1 MIDVPTPYNQYA
13 EEFIL
18 ASTFLDDRVVGDLIS
33 SGVSED
39 TFHESI
45 HQDVWRIV
53 KQYYAEGTVFDEVG
67 VAQELND
74 RYDYAEPMA
83 VVNQISKAAETTT
96 STSIYVKVCIDTERR
111 RKLLKAAIECVD
123 SVRKESDPDEIQEK
137 LAQTLQESGQD
148 ILSDADIPTETSKV
162 IDDIRERN
170 SKQTKFVGI
179 STGFPLLDY
188 YLSGYRPESLNILAG
203 RPGAGKCLGG
213 ETKVVM
219 FDGTLRKARDVKEG
233 EFLMGPDSLPRQVL
247 GTTCGYGQMYE
258 IQQNKGM
265 NYMVNDVHVLS
276 LKASGTEGSRKHGEI
291 VNIPVNE
298 YLKKSEKFQI
308 KHKGWATG
316 WELPHQ
322 IQPIP
327 SYLLGVWL
335 GDGTASKSDI
345 TNSDPEVIYYC
356 EEYARREN
364 YQFCTVRD
372 RNTYTIKIT
381 DKQRRSN
388 SLQAKLRRLDVLGNK
403 HIPDVYLRG
412 SRYQRLELLAGLL
425 DTDGHNV
432 DDRYYE
438 ITQKSRTLI
447 EQIKYLANSLG
458 YRTTLTPK
466 KGTIKSLDFTG
477 DYWRLT
483 IYGAIDEIPLKVE
496 RKTIKNKKTGDK
508 PTGIKVQDV
517 GYGYYYGF
525 ELSGDHLFLLEDG
538 TVTHNTSMALQ
549 IALNILHQ
557 QIPVRIWSLEM
568 SAQQL
573 LAKLIANLSE
583 VDPNRSKDGLI
594 TQAEF
599 ELMEQARYRLSH
611 LPLCISDA
619 SHVTVER
626 IAAQHRRDLA
636 KHGQCMV
643 VIDYLQLIRSTD
655 RKLSREQQISS
666 MSRDLKCLFKDTQ
679 TQGIVLSQ
687 LNRNSD
693 QSAEPKLS
701 DLRESG
707 AIEQDAD
714 TVMFIYGEGQVKLG
728 KNRHGAEG
736 KLTMNFN
743 KPISKFTKQ

>member
-53 KQYYAEGTVFDEVG
+53 KQFYAEGTVFDEVG

-137 LAQTLQESGQD
+137 LTQTLQESGQD

-203 RPGAGKCLGG
+203 RPGAGK
-213 ETKVVM
+213 T
-219 FDGTLRKARDVKEG
+219 
-233 EFLMGPDSLPRQVL
+233 SL
-247 GTTCGYGQMYE
+247 
-258 IQQNKGM
+258 
-265 NYMVNDVHVLS
+265 
-276 LKASGTEGSRKHGEI
+276 
-291 VNIPVNE
+291 
-298 YLKKSEKFQI
+298 
-308 KHKGWATG
+308 
-316 WELPHQ
+316 
-322 IQPIP
+322 
-327 SYLLGVWL
+327 
-335 GDGTASKSDI
+335 
-345 TNSDPEVIYYC
+345 
-356 EEYARREN
+356 
-364 YQFCTVRD
+364 
-372 RNTYTIKIT
+372 
-381 DKQRRSN
+381 
-388 SLQAKLRRLDVLGNK
+388 
-403 HIPDVYLRG
+403 
-412 SRYQRLELLAGLL
+412 
-425 DTDGHNV
+425 
-432 DDRYYE
+432 
-438 ITQKSRTLI
+438 
-447 EQIKYLANSLG
+447 
-458 YRTTLTPK
+458 
-466 KGTIKSLDFTG
+466 
-477 DYWRLT
+477 
-483 IYGAIDEIPLKVE
+483 
-496 RKTIKNKKTGDK
+496 
-508 PTGIKVQDV
+508 
-517 GYGYYYGF
+517 
-525 ELSGDHLFLLEDG
+525 
-538 TVTHNTSMALQ
+538 ALQ

-573 LAKLIANLSE
+573 LAKLVANLSE

-594 TQAEF
+594 TEAEF

-611 LPLCISDA
+611 LPLFISDA
-619 SHVTVER
+619 SHVTVDR

-693 QSAEPKLS
+693 QASEPKLS

-743 KPISKFTKQ
+743 KPISKFTQQ

>member
-53 KQYYAEGTVFDEVG
+53 KQYYAEGTLFDEVG

-137 LAQTLQESGQD
+137 LTQTLQESGKD

-203 RPGAGKCLGG
+203 RPVAGK
-213 ETKVVM
+213 T
-219 FDGTLRKARDVKEG
+219 
-233 EFLMGPDSLPRQVL
+233 SL
-247 GTTCGYGQMYE
+247 
-258 IQQNKGM
+258 
-265 NYMVNDVHVLS
+265 
-276 LKASGTEGSRKHGEI
+276 
-291 VNIPVNE
+291 
-298 YLKKSEKFQI
+298 
-308 KHKGWATG
+308 
-316 WELPHQ
+316 
-322 IQPIP
+322 
-327 SYLLGVWL
+327 
-335 GDGTASKSDI
+335 
-345 TNSDPEVIYYC
+345 
-356 EEYARREN
+356 
-364 YQFCTVRD
+364 
-372 RNTYTIKIT
+372 
-381 DKQRRSN
+381 
-388 SLQAKLRRLDVLGNK
+388 
-403 HIPDVYLRG
+403 
-412 SRYQRLELLAGLL
+412 
-425 DTDGHNV
+425 
-432 DDRYYE
+432 
-438 ITQKSRTLI
+438 
-447 EQIKYLANSLG
+447 
-458 YRTTLTPK
+458 
-466 KGTIKSLDFTG
+466 
-477 DYWRLT
+477 
-483 IYGAIDEIPLKVE
+483 
-496 RKTIKNKKTGDK
+496 
-508 PTGIKVQDV
+508 
-517 GYGYYYGF
+517 
-525 ELSGDHLFLLEDG
+525 
-538 TVTHNTSMALQ
+538 ALQ

-573 LAKLIANLSE
+573 LAKLVANLSE

-594 TQAEF
+594 TEAEF
-599 ELMEQARYRLSH
+599 DLMEQARYRLSH
-611 LPLCISDA
+611 LPLFISDA
-619 SHVTVER
+619 SHVTVDR
-626 IAAQHRRDLA
+626 IAAQHRRDLV

-693 QSAEPKLS
+693 QASEPKLS

-743 KPISKFTKQ
+743 KPISKFTQQ

>member
-18 ASTFLDDRVVGDLIS
+18 ASTFLDERVVGDLIA

-111 RKLLKAAIECVD
+111 RKLLRAAIECVD

-137 LAQTLQESGQD
+137 LTQTLQESGQD

-203 RPGAGKCLGG
+203 RPGAGK
-213 ETKVVM
+213 T
-219 FDGTLRKARDVKEG
+219 
-233 EFLMGPDSLPRQVL
+233 SL
-247 GTTCGYGQMYE
+247 
-258 IQQNKGM
+258 
-265 NYMVNDVHVLS
+265 
-276 LKASGTEGSRKHGEI
+276 
-291 VNIPVNE
+291 
-298 YLKKSEKFQI
+298 
-308 KHKGWATG
+308 
-316 WELPHQ
+316 
-322 IQPIP
+322 
-327 SYLLGVWL
+327 
-335 GDGTASKSDI
+335 
-345 TNSDPEVIYYC
+345 
-356 EEYARREN
+356 
-364 YQFCTVRD
+364 
-372 RNTYTIKIT
+372 
-381 DKQRRSN
+381 
-388 SLQAKLRRLDVLGNK
+388 
-403 HIPDVYLRG
+403 
-412 SRYQRLELLAGLL
+412 
-425 DTDGHNV
+425 
-432 DDRYYE
+432 
-438 ITQKSRTLI
+438 
-447 EQIKYLANSLG
+447 
-458 YRTTLTPK
+458 
-466 KGTIKSLDFTG
+466 
-477 DYWRLT
+477 
-483 IYGAIDEIPLKVE
+483 
-496 RKTIKNKKTGDK
+496 
-508 PTGIKVQDV
+508 
-517 GYGYYYGF
+517 
-525 ELSGDHLFLLEDG
+525 
-538 TVTHNTSMALQ
+538 ALQ
-549 IALNILHQ
+549 ISLNILHQ

-573 LAKLIANLSE
+573 LAKLVANLSE

-594 TQAEF
+594 TEAEF

-611 LPLCISDA
+611 LPLFISDA
-619 SHVTVER
+619 SHVTVDR

-693 QSAEPKLS
+693 QASEPKLS

-743 KPISKFTKQ
+743 KPISKFTQQ

>member
-96 STSIYVKVCIDTERR
+96 STSIYVKACIDTERR
-111 RKLLKAAIECVD
+111 RKLLRAAIECVD

-137 LAQTLQESGQD
+137 LTQTLQESGQD

-203 RPGAGKCLGG
+203 RPGAGK
-213 ETKVVM
+213 T
-219 FDGTLRKARDVKEG
+219 
-233 EFLMGPDSLPRQVL
+233 SL
-247 GTTCGYGQMYE
+247 
-258 IQQNKGM
+258 
-265 NYMVNDVHVLS
+265 
-276 LKASGTEGSRKHGEI
+276 
-291 VNIPVNE
+291 
-298 YLKKSEKFQI
+298 
-308 KHKGWATG
+308 
-316 WELPHQ
+316 
-322 IQPIP
+322 
-327 SYLLGVWL
+327 
-335 GDGTASKSDI
+335 
-345 TNSDPEVIYYC
+345 
-356 EEYARREN
+356 
-364 YQFCTVRD
+364 
-372 RNTYTIKIT
+372 
-381 DKQRRSN
+381 
-388 SLQAKLRRLDVLGNK
+388 
-403 HIPDVYLRG
+403 
-412 SRYQRLELLAGLL
+412 
-425 DTDGHNV
+425 
-432 DDRYYE
+432 
-438 ITQKSRTLI
+438 
-447 EQIKYLANSLG
+447 
-458 YRTTLTPK
+458 
-466 KGTIKSLDFTG
+466 
-477 DYWRLT
+477 
-483 IYGAIDEIPLKVE
+483 
-496 RKTIKNKKTGDK
+496 
-508 PTGIKVQDV
+508 
-517 GYGYYYGF
+517 
-525 ELSGDHLFLLEDG
+525 
-538 TVTHNTSMALQ
+538 ALQ

-594 TQAEF
+594 TEAEF

-611 LPLCISDA
+611 LPLFISDA
-619 SHVTVER
+619 SHVTVDR

-693 QSAEPKLS
+693 QASEPKLS

-743 KPISKFTKQ
+743 KPISKFTQQ

>member
-1 MIDVPTPYNQYA
+1 MIDIPTPYNQYA

-111 RKLLKAAIECVD
+111 RKLLRAAIECVD

-137 LAQTLQESGQD
+137 LTQTLQESGQD

-203 RPGAGKCLGG
+203 RPGAGK
-213 ETKVVM
+213 T
-219 FDGTLRKARDVKEG
+219 
-233 EFLMGPDSLPRQVL
+233 SL
-247 GTTCGYGQMYE
+247 
-258 IQQNKGM
+258 
-265 NYMVNDVHVLS
+265 
-276 LKASGTEGSRKHGEI
+276 
-291 VNIPVNE
+291 
-298 YLKKSEKFQI
+298 
-308 KHKGWATG
+308 
-316 WELPHQ
+316 
-322 IQPIP
+322 
-327 SYLLGVWL
+327 
-335 GDGTASKSDI
+335 
-345 TNSDPEVIYYC
+345 
-356 EEYARREN
+356 
-364 YQFCTVRD
+364 
-372 RNTYTIKIT
+372 
-381 DKQRRSN
+381 
-388 SLQAKLRRLDVLGNK
+388 
-403 HIPDVYLRG
+403 
-412 SRYQRLELLAGLL
+412 
-425 DTDGHNV
+425 
-432 DDRYYE
+432 
-438 ITQKSRTLI
+438 
-447 EQIKYLANSLG
+447 
-458 YRTTLTPK
+458 
-466 KGTIKSLDFTG
+466 
-477 DYWRLT
+477 
-483 IYGAIDEIPLKVE
+483 
-496 RKTIKNKKTGDK
+496 
-508 PTGIKVQDV
+508 
-517 GYGYYYGF
+517 
-525 ELSGDHLFLLEDG
+525 
-538 TVTHNTSMALQ
+538 ALQ

-573 LAKLIANLSE
+573 LAKLVANLSE

-594 TQAEF
+594 TEAEF

-611 LPLCISDA
+611 LPLFISDA
-619 SHVTVER
+619 SHVTVDR
-626 IAAQHRRDLA
+626 IAAQHRRDLV

-693 QSAEPKLS
+693 QASEPKLS

-743 KPISKFTKQ
+743 KPISKFTQQ

>member
-111 RKLLKAAIECVD
+111 RKLLRAAIECVD

-137 LAQTLQESGQD
+137 LTQTLQESGQD

-203 RPGAGKCLGG
+203 RPGAGK
-213 ETKVVM
+213 T
-219 FDGTLRKARDVKEG
+219 
-233 EFLMGPDSLPRQVL
+233 SL
-247 GTTCGYGQMYE
+247 
-258 IQQNKGM
+258 
-265 NYMVNDVHVLS
+265 
-276 LKASGTEGSRKHGEI
+276 
-291 VNIPVNE
+291 
-298 YLKKSEKFQI
+298 
-308 KHKGWATG
+308 
-316 WELPHQ
+316 
-322 IQPIP
+322 
-327 SYLLGVWL
+327 
-335 GDGTASKSDI
+335 
-345 TNSDPEVIYYC
+345 
-356 EEYARREN
+356 
-364 YQFCTVRD
+364 
-372 RNTYTIKIT
+372 
-381 DKQRRSN
+381 
-388 SLQAKLRRLDVLGNK
+388 
-403 HIPDVYLRG
+403 
-412 SRYQRLELLAGLL
+412 
-425 DTDGHNV
+425 
-432 DDRYYE
+432 
-438 ITQKSRTLI
+438 
-447 EQIKYLANSLG
+447 
-458 YRTTLTPK
+458 
-466 KGTIKSLDFTG
+466 
-477 DYWRLT
+477 
-483 IYGAIDEIPLKVE
+483 
-496 RKTIKNKKTGDK
+496 
-508 PTGIKVQDV
+508 
-517 GYGYYYGF
+517 
-525 ELSGDHLFLLEDG
+525 
-538 TVTHNTSMALQ
+538 ALQ

-573 LAKLIANLSE
+573 LAKLVANLSE

-594 TQAEF
+594 TEAEF
-599 ELMEQARYRLSH
+599 ELMEQARYRLTK
-611 LPLCISDA
+611 LPLFISDA
-619 SHVTVER
+619 SHVTVDR

-693 QSAEPKLS
+693 QASEPKLS